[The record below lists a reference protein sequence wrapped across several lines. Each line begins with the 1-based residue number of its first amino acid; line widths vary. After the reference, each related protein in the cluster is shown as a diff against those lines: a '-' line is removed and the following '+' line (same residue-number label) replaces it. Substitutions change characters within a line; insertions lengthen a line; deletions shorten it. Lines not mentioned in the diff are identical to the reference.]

1 MGAPSIVPSR
11 SRDPALKTSPVMATI
26 DSLTDRPVDVLVV
39 DDHPFFREG
48 IIAWL
53 SRQKDLRCCGSTDSA
68 EVALEMITVLA
79 PRIVLL
85 DLQLRDGDGLELLG
99 RLERRVPKPRVI
111 VISHKDQMVFAERA
125 LKAGAMGYVLK
136 DEASDTLMAAI
147 QTVLRG
153 GVHLSPEM
161 NRRLF
166 KRTDGSVDAP
176 VNRLRALYNRELQV
190 LEYLGQGKT
199 VKEIAHVLG
208 ISLKTADSYRE
219 SLKKK
224 LGVPDSVMLVRLAT
238 LWQEHGQWDLPA
250 DRAT

>member
-1 MGAPSIVPSR
+1 
-11 SRDPALKTSPVMATI
+11 MATI
-26 DSLTDRPVDVLVV
+26 ETLTEWPVDVLVV
-39 DDHPFFREG
+39 DDHPFIREG

-53 SRQKDLRCCGSTDSA
+53 ARQKDFRCCGSTDSV
-68 EVALEMITVLA
+68 EVALEMISALD

-85 DLQLRDGDGLELLG
+85 DLQLRDGDGLDLLA
-99 RLERRVPKPRVI
+99 RLQQRVSKPRVI

-136 DEASDTLMAAI
+136 DEASDTLMTAI

-166 KRTDGSVDAP
+166 KRTDGSTAAP

-199 VKEIAHVLG
+199 VKEIAHILG

-224 LGVPDSVMLVRLAT
+224 LGVPDSVTLVRQAT
-238 LWQEHGQWDLPA
+238 LWQEHGQWEPPA
-250 DRAT
+250 NRA